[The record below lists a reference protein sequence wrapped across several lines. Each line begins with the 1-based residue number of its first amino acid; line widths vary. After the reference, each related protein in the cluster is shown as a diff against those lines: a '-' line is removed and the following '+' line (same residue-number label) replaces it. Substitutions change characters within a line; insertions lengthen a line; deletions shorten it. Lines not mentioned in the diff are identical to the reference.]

1 MRYYRIEIFTKTTTV
16 IESSNASGTEKT
28 TETQTQETKK
38 EIYSSHQDNGQ
49 MNAGALNVVFNL
61 AISFYHNTAW
71 GASYVQIQG
80 LPLKLLSQAYDFKGK
95 HIRIY
100 GGMTKDYMVEKDNYG
115 LLLNGIIASPHGNW
129 SGTNQTLSFYFL
141 PEVFD
146 NKREIT
152 LYREKD
158 QEFSK
163 SIELALKSSY
173 PEYKIVVDVSAK
185 GDFKALLKHGNVA
198 KNLEDFARAVN
209 EQSEVYKTNPI
220 RIYERNNTIFV
231 SDKILG
237 QTTQLKTIDF
247 IGQPVWTDNGNI
259 SSVLVMRPD
268 IGVNDVIVFPKE
280 TSLYGKISPT
290 NDGANYYFNRGTDAG
305 IRNNPIFQG
314 RYVVISVQHLAD
326 YKSASPND
334 WATVIT
340 VSPIS
345 SEYVVDIK
353 RQDGGVLEMGGVY

>member
-1 MRYYRIEIFTKTTTV
+1 MRYYRIEIFTKTVTY
-16 IESSNASGTEKT
+16 IDEESLITKEIVKKK
-28 TETQTQETKK
+28 QTQETKK

-146 NKREIT
+146 NKRKIT

-158 QEFSK
+158 QMFSK
-163 SIELALKSSY
+163 SIELALKASY

-185 GDFKALLKHGNVA
+185 GDFKALLKHGHKA
-198 KNLEDFARAVN
+198 ENLEDFARAVN
-209 EQSEVYKTNPI
+209 EQNEVYNTNPV

-231 SDKILG
+231 SDKVLG
-237 QTTQLKTIDF
+237 KTISLKNIDF

-259 SSVLVMRPD
+259 SAVLVMRPD
-268 IGVNDVIVFPKE
+268 IGVNDVIVFPQE

-290 NDGANYYFNRGTDAG
+290 NDGANYYFNRGTDAN
-305 IRNNPIFQG
+305 IRNNPIFLG

-345 SEYVVDIK
+345 SEYVVGIE
-353 RQDGGVLEMGGVY
+353 RQESGIIEMGGVY